1 MLPPGGGHRSAV
13 RLLVA
18 RKQYLCCRNSTCPG
32 KTSQI
37 KLAYGSPDRTK
48 IRNSNWSESRSPLIP
63 KHAFPADRDATNMF
77 QTTPRG
83 CCNIYKREHHNGN
96 ANSAIANR
104 RAINRLAEALANKLA
119 CEKAVANDIWPG
131 QRTYNHLIYKCFR
144 RCQFLLERER
154 VFRLLS

>member
-63 KHAFPADRDATNMF
+63 KHAFPADRDATNMY

-104 RAINRLAEALANKLA
+104 RAINRLAEALANKTGLRESSCKRYLA
-119 CEKAVANDIWPG
+119 WSKN
-131 QRTYNHLIYKCFR
+131 L
-144 RCQFLLERER
+144 
-154 VFRLLS
+154 